1 MKDKVQIN
9 ASLLTKI
16 NRLDPAAFSEAYD
29 VFNEKIYRFFYWR
42 TSSQEITE
50 DLTSQ
55 TFLKVWEYIRQGK
68 QIEHWSSFVY
78 RVAHNLLVDH
88 YKAGVEK
95 REQELIENITDV
107 ENSKDKMNDII
118 DYDLNR
124 QELLKYVHQLPD
136 DYKEIIL
143 WRYMEDLSFKEIA
156 KITGKS
162 KNTLYVSLHRAQ
174 AKLKQLYENT

>member
-1 MKDKVQIN
+1 MKDKQQVD
-9 ASLLTKI
+9 AGLLVKI

-29 VFNEKIYRFFYWR
+29 IFSEKIYRFFYWR

-68 QIEHWSSFVY
+68 KIEHWSSFVY
-78 RVAHNLLVDH
+78 RVAHNLLVD
-88 YKAGVEK
+88 YYTAGVEK
-95 REQELIENITDV
+95 KEIELIENISDLD
-107 ENSKDKMNDII
+107 NSRDKLNDLI

-124 QELLKYVHQLPD
+124 QELINYIDQLPK
-136 DYKEIIL
+136 DYREIIL
-143 WRYMEDLSFKEIA
+143 WRYMEDLSFKEIS
-156 KITGKS
+156 KITGKNT
-162 KNTLYVSLHRAQ
+162 NTLYVSLHRAQ